1 MKKLIIIDF
10 ALFFFIPTMAFADL
24 GPRPPKQCH
33 DYCVQ
38 CYDCKTFHEIPD
50 PSVSHYCRHAGC
62 SCSTKQRKELCKAQE
77 EAQKAAANEQP
88 QNDAPTPEV
97 KDAQTGADNPEPEI
111 KDAPTGADNPAP
123 EVKDAPNDS
132 AVPQD
137 LPPVQ
142 TNTEPENNTAETPAP
157 TPDAPS
163 PVAPAPEQKSA
174 RSCTTAPYESTAM
187 PLAILLMLFLMIIG
201 LALPARKR

>member
-38 CYDCKTFHEIPD
+38 CYDCKTFHENPD

-77 EAQKAAANEQP
+77 EAPKAAANEQP

-97 KDAQTGADNPEPEI
+97 KEVPQGTDNPAPEV

-123 EVKDAPNDS
+123 EN
-132 AVPQD
+132 AV
-137 LPPVQ
+137 PPVQ

-187 PLAILLMLFLMIIG
+187 PLAILLMLFLMFIG